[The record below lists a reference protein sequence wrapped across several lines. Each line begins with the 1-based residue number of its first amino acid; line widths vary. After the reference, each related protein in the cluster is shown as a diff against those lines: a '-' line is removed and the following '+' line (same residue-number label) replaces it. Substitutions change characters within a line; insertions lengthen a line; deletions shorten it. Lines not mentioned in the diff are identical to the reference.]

1 MRGVRLLLSKALL
14 RCYSAVPPRSS
25 RHLLHVTGLI
35 KSISPVLQKEKRELK
50 PTSTLVFAPSSSSFI
65 LSLCPGS
72 ELAEDQSKVP
82 CDPWVGASQK
92 LKARRGEV
100 LRARCHPV
108 ASCWYRARHVH
119 TRYELQNWSC
129 KLIVLAAER
138 PRLVAVIT
146 LIFIL
151 SEWPSYHINDFILC

>member
-1 MRGVRLLLSKALL
+1 MPLYQSFPQWEVSMSSFQKLLH
-14 RCYSAVPPRSS
+14 CCSAVPPRSL
-25 RHLLHVTGLI
+25 RHLVRVTGLTR
-35 KSISPVLQKEKRELK
+35 SIFPVLQKEKRELK
-50 PTSTLVFAPSSSSFI
+50 PISSLVFAPSSSSFI

-72 ELAEDQSKVP
+72 ELAR
-82 CDPWVGASQK
+82 VGA
-92 LKARRGEV
+92 EV
-100 LRARCHPV
+100 KISKPKDPV
-108 ASCWYRARHVH
+108 ASRWYRACHVH